1 MRVEVLDIFSGDDI
15 EFRIPVGIAHIKR
28 VQLLELLLGQIRNI
42 GSERESVWFVVDI
55 VKI

>member
-15 EFRIPVGIAHIKR
+15 DFGIPVGIERIKR
-28 VQLLELLLGQIRNI
+28 VQLLELLLGQIRKI
-42 GSERESVWFVVDI
+42 GSERESVWLVAHI